1 MMPAPVRAALERV
14 VSLLVA
20 GRFDEL
26 ERLDRGGRMKA
37 DEWRRRVKEYGRTL
51 VQPPRADLE
60 TADIVPLQGS
70 GNRAWSVRYPLWTR
84 EEAKSDLSVELTVRY
99 NGGDDVDIE
108 IDDLRVA

>member
-1 MMPAPVRAALERV
+1 MMPAPVRVALERV

-37 DEWRRRVKEYGRTL
+37 DEWRRRVNEYGKTL
-51 VQPPRADLE
+51 IEPPREDLD
-60 TADIVPLQGS
+60 TADIVPLG
-70 GNRAWSVRYPLWTR
+70 GFENEAWSVRYELWTR
-84 EEAKSDLSVELTVRY
+84 EQAKSDLSVELTVRY
-99 NGGDDVDIE
+99 IGGDDVNIE